1 MANFHTHIN
10 VGIFVSGA
18 SVLGLH
24 AGGLVEQGQTL
35 PLFALGVGASLLP
48 DVDSDTS
55 RPVRAFFT
63 VLGAGLAFAMTL
75 PLVGQ
80 LLLFELA
87 LVWVGVFL
95 CVRYG
100 FFELFTRF
108 TVHRGI
114 WHSWLAAGVW
124 SLATVNAAHWLLE
137 QPARAAWVAGLM
149 VAIGYLTHLL
159 LDELFSVD
167 LLNSR
172 IKRSFGTALK
182 PLSLND
188 PLSSLTLLALAVWLA
203 WIAPDPGDWPA
214 FDQTVSD
221 IRALWLGLGD
231 ELGGW
236 QRALARLFE

>member
-24 AGGLVEQGQTL
+24 AAGLVEQGQTL
-35 PLFALGVGASLLP
+35 TLFALGVGASLLP

-87 LVWVGVFL
+87 LVWGGVFL

-114 WHSWLAAGVW
+114 WHSWLAAAVW

-137 QPARAAWVAGLM
+137 HSARAAWVAGLM
-149 VAIGYLTHLL
+149 VAIGYFTHLL
-159 LDELFSVD
+159 LDELYSVD

-188 PLSSLTLLALAVWLA
+188 PLSSLSLLALAVWLA

-214 FDQTVSD
+214 FD
-221 IRALWLGLGD
+221 RAITGVRGLWFDLGEVFRDWGASLVG
-231 ELGGW
+231 
-236 QRALARLFE
+236 LFG